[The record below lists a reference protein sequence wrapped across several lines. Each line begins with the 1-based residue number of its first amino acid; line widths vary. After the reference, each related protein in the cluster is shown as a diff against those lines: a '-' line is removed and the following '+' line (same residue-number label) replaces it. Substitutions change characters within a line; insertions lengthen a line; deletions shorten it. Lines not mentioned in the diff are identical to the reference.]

1 MNISPKGFA
10 ARHRQPIETLSDV
23 RRRLSD
29 LIKLEAAVG
38 SELAQR
44 LAELIHTADRL
55 TDRLEQGPES
65 PVLVVVMGATGTG
78 KSKLF
83 NSLCRTVLSPSGYKR
98 PTTLDPVLLTPPEH
112 LDNTER
118 PGFLPDYAKIR
129 RHGTAEFDPDKRAL
143 ILVQNN
149 HSQWPNLILADTPD
163 FDSILDENRQA
174 ASDMFLRSDAVI
186 FVTDA
191 VKYADQTSWDYLQ
204 AIHQRRRAAVLV
216 VNRLKNPLSLEDFQ
230 ERLRTME
237 IDREVLGIKDR
248 PDLGDADLFPSD
260 LKALR
265 RLVDALDEW
274 NGVERP
280 KLLARGVES
289 DWEFLRDNLTRL
301 VLPTME
307 KVAANTKGLETMLT
321 DLAEN
326 AEERLSERL
335 AVAISGEMKNSL
347 INQIQQLFLRWDLL
361 KYPRRLMA
369 MPFNALRDRVL
380 VPLGIM
386 NRQSG
391 TKGLEQELDRL
402 NQANRQAMVTV
413 IGDLNREI
421 HGAFRDSTVGNRLA
435 DLPGFEELSL
445 SPDDVKSLYDQERAD
460 LEAWVQ
466 DQAKVLVQ
474 GLNVGEKMTFYL
486 AQVVYLGLFI
496 SIQVHTG
503 GGFSFFDGL
512 LDSVLAPVLSKI
524 TGSALS
530 RDKVRAFESQAADK
544 HIQGC
549 RQIIK
554 AQIEAYQDFI
564 KPIQTGLT
572 ELPELVRAFETLG
585 ARFEKLK

>member
-1 MNISPKGFA
+1 
-10 ARHRQPIETLSDV
+10 
-23 RRRLSD
+23 
-29 LIKLEAAVG
+29 
-38 SELAQR
+38 
-44 LAELIHTADRL
+44 
-55 TDRLEQGPES
+55 
-65 PVLVVVMGATGTG
+65 
-78 KSKLF
+78 
-83 NSLCRTVLSPSGYKR
+83 
-98 PTTLDPVLLTPPEH
+98 
-112 LDNTER
+112 
-118 PGFLPDYAKIR
+118 
-129 RHGTAEFDPDKRAL
+129 
-143 ILVQNN
+143 
-149 HSQWPNLILADTPD
+149 
-163 FDSILDENRQA
+163 
-174 ASDMFLRSDAVI
+174 
-186 FVTDA
+186 
-191 VKYADQTSWDYLQ
+191 
-204 AIHQRRRAAVLV
+204 
-216 VNRLKNPLSLEDFQ
+216 
-230 ERLRTME
+230 
-237 IDREVLGIKDR
+237 
-248 PDLGDADLFPSD
+248 
-260 LKALR
+260 
-265 RLVDALDEW
+265 VDALDEW

-435 DLPGFEELSL
+435 DLPGFDELSL

-572 ELPELVRAFETLG
+572 ELPELVRAFETLS

>member
-10 ARHRQPIETLSDV
+10 AHHRQPIETLSDV

-29 LIKLEAAVG
+29 LVRLETAVG
-38 SELAQR
+38 SELAET
-44 LAELIHTADRL
+44 LTALVDTADRL
-55 TDRLEQGPES
+55 TDRLDQGPDA
-65 PVLVVVMGATGTG
+65 PALIVVMGATGTG

-98 PTTLDPVLLTPPEH
+98 PTTLDPVLLTSPEH
-112 LDNTER
+112 IDRAER
-118 PGFLPDYAKIR
+118 PGFLPGYAKIR
-129 RHGTAEFDPDKRAL
+129 HQGMAEFDPDQRGL

-149 HSQWPNLILADTPD
+149 HSQWPDLILADTPD

-191 VKYADQTSWDYLQ
+191 VKYADQVSWDYLE
-204 AIHQRRRAAVLV
+204 AIHLRHRAAILL
-216 VNRLKNPLSLEDFQ
+216 VNRIKNPLSLEDFQ
-230 ERLRTME
+230 ERLRAMG
-237 IDREVLGIKDR
+237 IDREVLGIRDR
-248 PDLGDADLFPSD
+248 QDLGDADLFPPD
-260 LKALR
+260 LEGLR
-265 RLVDALDEW
+265 RLVDALNEW
-274 NGVERP
+274 NGMERMA
-280 KLLARGVES
+280 LLAGGVES
-289 DWEFLRDNLTRL
+289 DWASFNDGLIRL

-307 KVAANTKGLETMLT
+307 KVAANTDGLETVVA
-321 DLAEN
+321 DLGEK

-369 MPFNALRDRVL
+369 MPFNALRDHVL

-386 NRQSG
+386 KRQSG
-391 TKGLEQELDRL
+391 TKGLERELDRL
-402 NQANRQAMVTV
+402 NEANRQAMVTM
-413 IGDLNREI
+413 IADLNREI
-421 HGAFRDSTVGNRLA
+421 HGAFRDNIVGNRLA
-435 DLPGFEELSL
+435 DLSGFDALAL
-445 SPDDVKSLYDQERAD
+445 SPDNVRAGYDQERAD

-474 GLNVGEKMTFYL
+474 GLNLGEKMTFYL

-530 RDKVRAFESQAADK
+530 RDKVRAFEAQAAQR

-549 RQIIK
+549 RDIIQSQIK
-554 AQIEAYQDFI
+554 AYRDFI
-564 KPIQTGLT
+564 QPVQAGLAD
-572 ELPELVRAFETLG
+572 LPGLARAFDTLTT
-585 ARFEKLK
+585 RFEKLQ